1 MLCAEL
7 PSLKVSRQGWVQRD
21 VAPPPEEYAV
31 VWHVPR
37 YGRVVAGW
45 IEAEGRKAGAFLRE
59 ALSLGAVVQVV

>member
-1 MLCAEL
+1 MFGM
-7 PSLKVSRQGWVQRD
+7 SLV
-21 VAPPPEEYAV
+21 
-31 VWHVPR
+31 R